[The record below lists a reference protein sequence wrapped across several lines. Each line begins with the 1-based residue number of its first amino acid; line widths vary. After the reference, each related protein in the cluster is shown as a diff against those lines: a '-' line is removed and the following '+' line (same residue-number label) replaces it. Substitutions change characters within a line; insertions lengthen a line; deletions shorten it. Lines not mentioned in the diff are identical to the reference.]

1 MKSISKMLFAG
12 FLLLFYS
19 CNTKPDSD
27 QLVNNNAA
35 LPASF
40 QFDKMDLKVINSSI
54 NKKAGTMSTLF
65 GNGNAVK
72 RLRENVDSVSANE
85 QLTLITWKQREDEH
99 WFGGKIPDQLLSAE
113 TIKTQIL
120 PSGQLTV
127 KYEKYDGK
135 ELILNPDTLNNISR
149 KAYILG
155 QKASILP

>member
-1 MKSISKMLFAG
+1 MKSILKLLFVG
-12 FLLLFYS
+12 LLLLFYS
-19 CNTKPDSD
+19 CNKKSDSD
-27 QLVNNNAA
+27 QLVNSNAS

-40 QFDKMDLKVINSSI
+40 RFDRMNWKVINSFI

-65 GNGNAVK
+65 GNENAVK
-72 RLRENVDSVSANE
+72 RLRENADSVSVNE

-149 KAYILG
+149 KTYILAR
-155 QKASILP
+155 KASIMP